1 MLISDSDL
9 FEVEYAN
16 IHTYIYSDIIYPIY
30 ADIFE
35 VEYAPNPNVYESA
48 AQEWP
53 TLLQTPADVKQKIED
68 CIVSVLDYKT
78 YLHHLGW
85 S

>member
-16 IHTYIYSDIIYPIY
+16 IHKYIRIY

-48 AQEWP
+48 VQEWP
-53 TLLQTPADVKQKIED
+53 TLLQTLANVKQKIEEVRRKCD
-68 CIVSVLDYKT
+68 RNYRRSKRT
-78 YLHHLGW
+78 P
-85 S
+85 